1 MFFDWK
7 YGEKMSMYRKKTV
20 KMKEKRNAF
29 VSSRF
34 HDIPVTSNTHN
45 SKFEAKLTF
54 ADLCDL
60 RRWQLNLI
68 LTIEQLNNIKH

>member
-1 MFFDWK
+1 
-7 YGEKMSMYRKKTV
+7 MSMYRKKTV

-60 RRWQLNLI
+60 RR
-68 LTIEQLNNIKH
+68 